1 MGIFRRIA
9 DLFAKKQE
17 IEKEIATLQNSCKHF
32 KKSVKQ
38 VREYGDSSSLV
49 IRYVCDECLLP
60 IGYPNNE
67 ETKNYLKQ

>member
-32 KKSVKQ
+32 KRSVKQ
-38 VREYGDSSSLV
+38 VRENGDSTTPV
-49 IRYVCDECLLP
+49 IRWVCDDCSKL
-60 IGYPNNE
+60 IGYPSNQEVTNFFRE
-67 ETKNYLKQ
+67 